1 MLSLVAG
8 SSRARL
14 KSRRRPSD
22 HDRVIKLGRKPARQQ
37 EKYRLVT
44 RSDFDGLVCAALLK
58 ELDMLDDIL
67 FVHPKDMQDGKI
79 EITER
84 DITTN
89 LPYVPTAHL
98 SFDHHSS
105 EAERVENG
113 KPNHVMVAG
122 ADSAARVVY
131 DYFGGEERFPNVSE
145 EMMAAVD
152 KADAAQFSADEIL
165 APHGWILLSFL
176 MDPRTGLGRFRDF
189 RISNYQLMMQLIDE
203 CMRLSID
210 EILETPDVKER
221 VDLYRAHEND
231 AVEQIQR
238 CADVYEN
245 LVVLDLRE
253 EEIIH
258 PTNRF
263 MVYAVFGSQ
272 NISIHVL
279 WGREKQNT
287 VFATGKSIIDRT
299 SRTNVGALMLEYG
312 GGGHDAA
319 GTCQVE
325 NEDAERVLGELITRI
340 NADG

>member
-1 MLSLVAG
+1 VLPISC
-8 SSRARL
+8 S
-14 KSRRRPSD
+14 
-22 HDRVIKLGRKPARQQ
+22 VIKLGRKPTQ
-37 EKYRLVT
+37 ERYRLVT

-67 FVHPKDMQDGKI
+67 FVHPKDMQDGKV
-79 EITER
+79 EITDR

-89 LPYVPTAHL
+89 LPYVEGAHL

-105 EAERVENG
+105 EQERVENG
-113 KPNHVMVAG
+113 KPNHVMVPG

-131 DYFGGEERFPNVSE
+131 DYFGGAERFPGVSD
-145 EMMAAVD
+145 EMMIAVD
-152 KADAAQFSADEIL
+152 KADAAQFSTDEIL
-165 APHGWILLSFL
+165 APQGWILLSFL

-189 RISNYQLMMQLIDE
+189 GISNYQLMMQLIDD

-221 VDLYRAHEND
+221 VELYRAHED
-231 AVEQIQR
+231 QAIEQIQC
-238 CADVYEN
+238 CADVHGN
-245 LVVLDLRE
+245 LVVLDLRD

-263 MVYAVFGSQ
+263 MIYAVFGSQ

-279 WGREKQNT
+279 WGIRKQNT

-299 SRTNVGALMLEYG
+299 SRTNVGKLMFEYG
-312 GGGHDAA
+312 GGGHEAA
-319 GTCQVE
+319 GTCQVP
-325 NEDAERVLGELITRI
+325 NEDAERVLGELVQRI